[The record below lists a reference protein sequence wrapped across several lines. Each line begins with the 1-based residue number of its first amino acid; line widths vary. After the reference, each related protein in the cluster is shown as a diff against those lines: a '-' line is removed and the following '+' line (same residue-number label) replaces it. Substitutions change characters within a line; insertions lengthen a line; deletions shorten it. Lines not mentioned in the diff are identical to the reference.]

1 MNRLYKILFIL
12 IIGLS
17 SCNPMNDIYNQLD
30 KQVQPP
36 KATYSYTLTDADYSS
51 ISSAAKAAATTDAE
65 KAIAS
70 SIASTNSLPEGYAE
84 KYIPAV
90 LLEMHPSLGK
100 GSSANIT
107 YNYNNGYKTQA
118 IDTYTLTDADYSSM
132 GGAVAVYKYFSP
144 SNAPE
149 DYIPALLSSKLPDA
163 TDGSYEMATYQYSTT
178 DPQVG
183 EVAVLDAEFKST
195 SSLAGFDSVNVVG
208 AQGWSATSYGAKMSG
223 YSSGAKDNEDWLIS
237 PAIDLNGY
245 TNAKL
250 QLNQAIN
257 YLNGQWDQVQ
267 VVISTDYDG
276 NKSNLASA
284 TWTPV
289 TIDTLPSG
297 GSWTFVTS
305 EKVDISAYDGQTI
318 YVAFKYLSTTS
329 NAATWEI
336 DWLKVYGT
344 IPSKTTVAAGPET
357 TSALYQLSGTTWA
370 AVNTSD
376 YYVLEAADY
385 NSMGSPG
392 KYDNFSSSDNPD
404 NYLPQFL
411 SAKYPY
417 AQEGNNIM
425 IVYKYYAGGGVT
437 EIRIDEYNFTGG
449 AWVKFSAIVAKT
461 SQFVN
466 VGDHWIFDPTIRHT
480 MVSADYQL
488 IVDYVK
494 ADATLKQYVDS
505 YGTAESYYGASAY
518 YNEFNGLVAQHTDPA
533 FDGLSQAEAEALVQ
547 ERIKEGIIIFLKKKY
562 TSAVAQVSG
571 VDVMYEI
578 TYTFYAGGAPVSYT
592 STFQCTKSA
601 PDPTFVFVSGPVAAK

>member
-17 SCNPMNDIYNQLD
+17 SCNPMNDIYTQLD

-51 ISSAAKAAATTDAE
+51 ISSAAKADATTDAE
-65 KAIAS
+65 KAIAA
-70 SIASTNSLPEGYAE
+70 SIASTNSLPDGYAE

-90 LLEMHPSLGK
+90 LLELHPSLGK

-107 YNYNNGYKTQA
+107 YNYNNGYKTLTV
-118 IDTYTLTDADYSSM
+118 DKYTLTDADYGTM

-144 SNAPE
+144 SNPPE
-149 DYIPALLSSKLPDA
+149 DYVPALLSTKYPDA
-163 TDGSYEMATYQYSTT
+163 TDGSYEMVTYQYSTT

-183 EVAVLDAEFKST
+183 EVTVLDAEFKSN
-195 SSLAGFDSVNVVG
+195 SSLESFDSVSVAG
-208 AQGWSATSYGAKMSG
+208 AQGWTSTSYGAKMSG

-257 YLNGQWDQVQ
+257 YLNDQWDQVQ

-276 NKSNLASA
+276 NKNNIASA

-289 TIDTLPSG
+289 TIDTLPTG

-305 EKVDISAYDGQTI
+305 EKVDISAYDGKTI

-344 IPSKTTVAAGPET
+344 VPSKAAINAPAA
-357 TSALYQLSGTTWA
+357 TSGLYHLSGSTWSDVA
-370 AVNTSD
+370 SSD
-376 YYVLEAADY
+376 YYELVAADY

-411 SAKYPY
+411 TAKYPY
-417 AQEGNNIM
+417 AQEGDQM
-425 IVYKYYAGGGVT
+425 LVVYKYYAGGGVT
-437 EIRIDEYNFTGG
+437 ETRIDEYVVTDG
-449 AWVKFSAIVAKT
+449 AWVKYAAILAKT

-480 MVSADYQL
+480 MVSADYQM

-494 ADATLKQYVDS
+494 ADATLSQYVDS

-518 YNEFNGLVAQHTDPA
+518 YSEFNGLVSQHTDPA
-533 FDGLSQAEAEALVQ
+533 FDGLSDAEAQALVQ
-547 ERIKEGIIIFLKKKY
+547 QRIKEGIIIFLKKKY

-578 TYTFYAGGAPVSYT
+578 TYTFYTGGAPVNYT

-601 PDPTFVFVSGPVAAK
+601 PSPDFEFVSGPVAAK